1 MSATAMNRNFVGVA
15 RSAGRRGV
23 GKILLPLLTLAILGG
38 WVPTVQAY
46 IPFTGAASIFA
57 GSGSYH
63 SCAIVGGALKCW
75 GENSGGQIGDGSVSP
90 AATPVQVS
98 GLTSGVTAAAVGNS
112 HTCALQSGGVK
123 CWGNNSTGQVGD
135 GSLTQR
141 LTPVAVTGLASGVS
155 AVVAGAAHSCAL
167 TTGGGVKCWG
177 ANSAG
182 QLGDN
187 STTQRPTPVNVSGLT
202 SGVVAITAGQFHTCA
217 VTTAGV
223 VKCWGSNASGQ
234 LGDNS
239 IATRLTPVNVVGNRE
254 RSHRSGGRQLAHVRA
269 CRRRRE
275 VLGFECQRAARRQ
288 QPNAAPHAGRRRR
301 PRQWRDG
308 DRDGFRAHV
317 RAAHRDGTPVL
328 GRQHSCGARRWHR
341 RGTTAY
347 AGRRHGPDQRR
358 HDVRGRQPAHVRADG
373 GRCRELLGRRQCKSA
388 RRHRVTATARARP
401 CGRSAI
407 SEGDVGRGVAHVR
420 HRRRRRGQ
428 VLGCQRQ
435 RPARRQLRRA
445 AHGAR
450 RGQRARGGRGG
461 DRHRRDALL
470 RADGRRRSQVLG
482 GQHKRPARRQHDDAT
497 ADADYGAWLG
507 RRRARDRGRRQPH
520 VRAHERRWRQVLGPE
535 QHGPARRRY
544 DDRPEYVRST

>member
-1 MSATAMNRNFVGVA
+1 MSATAMNRNCVGVA

-239 IATRLTPVNVVGNRE
+239 IATRLTPVNVVGIA
-254 RSHRSGGRQLAHVRA
+254 SGATAVAGGNLHTCALVAGGAKCWGSNVSGQLGDNS
-269 CRRRRE
+269 
-275 VLGFECQRAARRQ
+275 LD
-288 QPNAAPHAGRRRR
+288 AAPHAGRRRR

-341 RGTTAY
+341 RGDN
-347 AGRRHGPDQRR
+347 G
-358 HDVRGRQPAHVRADG
+358 
-373 GRCRELLGRRQCKSA
+373 
-388 RRHRVTATARARP
+388 
-401 CGRSAI
+401 
-407 SEGDVGRGVAHVR
+407 
-420 HRRRRRGQ
+420 
-428 VLGCQRQ
+428 
-435 RPARRQLRRA
+435 LRRSTS
-445 AHGAR
+445 
-450 RGQRARGGRGG
+450 RA
-461 DRHRRDALL
+461 
-470 RADGRRRSQVLG
+470 
-482 GQHKRPARRQHDDAT
+482 
-497 ADADYGAWLG
+497 
-507 RRRARDRGRRQPH
+507 
-520 VRAHERRWRQVLGPE
+520 
-535 QHGPARRRY
+535 
-544 DDRPEYVRST
+544 